1 MNSTRTSCVPRQKT
15 HLGTYHV
22 SNIADFL
29 VGKRATA
36 LRGKVQLVMT
46 SPPFPL
52 NDKKSYGN
60 LNGVEYRSW
69 LSSLAVQLSQLLS
82 PDGSIVIE
90 LGNAWVGGRPI
101 QSTLHLE
108 ALLDFLNAPDAN
120 LRLCQ
125 QFVCYNPTRLPS
137 PAQWVTVNRIRTTDS
152 FTHVWWMAKS
162 DFPKADNRR
171 VLRPYG
177 KEMKRLLE
185 RGSYNNGLRPS
196 EHRISKKGFLK
207 DHGGSIAH
215 NLLELKAIDPD
226 HPPRLPNVLRIPNTR
241 STDFFLTK
249 CREKAIRPHPARMPP
264 ELAAFFIN
272 FLTDPRDLVL
282 DPFAGSNTTGFVAE
296 LLGRRWVA
304 VDTRKEYVAQSK
316 LRFQDPR
323 IKPRKKPRA
332 RR

>member
-1 MNSTRTSCVPRQKT
+1 MTSSRASSAPRQKSR
-15 HLGTYHV
+15 LGKYYV
-22 SNIADFL
+22 SDVGDFL
-29 VGKRATA
+29 SGAHAAA

-52 NDKKSYGN
+52 NEKKSYGN
-60 LNGVEYRSW
+60 LRGTEYRQW
-69 LSSLAVQLSQLLS
+69 LSSLAGQLSSLIS
-82 PDGSIVIE
+82 PGGSIVIE
-90 LGNAWVGGRPI
+90 LGNAWVGGRPV

-108 ALLDFLNAPDAN
+108 ALLDFLNAPTAD

-152 FTHVWWMAKS
+152 FTHIWWMAKS
-162 DFPKADNRR
+162 DFPKADNRK

-177 KEMKRLLE
+177 DQMKRLLA
-185 RGSYNNGLRPS
+185 RGSYNDGRRPS
-196 EHRISKKGFLK
+196 EHRISTNGFLK

-215 NLLELKAIDPD
+215 NLLELEAIDAG
-226 HPPRLPNVLRIPNTR
+226 HPPRFPNVLRIPNTR

-249 CREKAIRPHPARMPP
+249 CRERKISPHPARMPP

-272 FLTDPRDLVL
+272 FLTDPGDLVL

-296 LLGRRWVA
+296 LLERRWVA
-304 VDTRKEYVAQSK
+304 VDALKEYVIQSK

-323 IKPRKKPRA
+323 LKHSKKLNT